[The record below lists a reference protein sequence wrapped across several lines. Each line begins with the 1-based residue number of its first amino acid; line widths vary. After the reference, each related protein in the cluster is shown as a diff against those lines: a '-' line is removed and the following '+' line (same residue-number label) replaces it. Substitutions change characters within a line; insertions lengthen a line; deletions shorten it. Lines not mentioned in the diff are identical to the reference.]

1 MAKVDQGMETSV
13 DTKSIRSITPSSD
26 DGLIS
31 SLVYSALS
39 TTKEHLLHP
48 ANPEWIEEAGVLLV
62 RQCLDSAFDQ
72 KTILQELIDLG
83 FKHDTIVDHCI
94 PLAATKLGESWVND
108 TLSFSETT
116 VGSANLQKLL
126 KLITEVRQTSLN
138 SNNGKRFL
146 ICVHES
152 EQHTLGALVLGDML
166 RRQGHSLKIKLDAK
180 LSEICDLQNSNDYD
194 AIFFSCASFLST
206 KETADCVKRI
216 RQTFKY
222 DLPIFLGGSN
232 IDQISEGINLKDFDL
247 VTNSLNAVIE
257 YVEKQRKKE
266 PLGLLGTY

>member
-1 MAKVDQGMETSV
+1 MAKVDQGLEASV
-13 DTKSIRSITPSSD
+13 SDKNIRIAPGSD

-31 SLVYSALS
+31 SLVYSALNTS
-39 TTKEHLLHP
+39 KQQLLRP
-48 ANPEWIEEAGVLLV
+48 ANSEWIEEAGVLLV
-62 RQCLDSAFDQ
+62 RQCLDSTFDQ
-72 KTILQELIDLG
+72 KTVLQELMELG
-83 FKHDTIVDHCI
+83 FKHDTIVDYCI

-126 KLITEVRQTSLN
+126 KLIAQGRQISLN

-152 EQHTLGALVLGDML
+152 EQHTLGALVMGDML

-180 LSEICDLQNSNDYD
+180 FSEICELQNSNDYD
-194 AIFFSCASFLST
+194 AIFFSCASFLSA
-206 KETADCVKRI
+206 KETAGCVKKI
-216 RQTFKY
+216 RQTFRY
-222 DLPIFLGGSN
+222 NLPIFLGGSN
-232 IDQISEGINLKDFDL
+232 IEQISQGVNLKDFDL
-247 VTNSLNAVIE
+247 VTSSLDAATE

-266 PLGLLGTY
+266 PLGLLGAH